1 MFEELRS
8 RENLVS
14 LTSSAGVGAYPVANE
29 DHGSTL
35 PLRLLDNL
43 ALADRPVT
51 LAAFAGDRVIV
62 SDGVSRTMG
71 SLCCLYSDDGQRSV
85 ALTFKQ
91 RTDIE
96 LNTGGCDGE
105 TSAGLPGRCDGFCKP
120 CPEGGVIPDVGLHLR
135 NRHMNLV
142 ETALLILAESDPP
155 CAKIFNVPFVTALC
169 EAVKEEAS
177 NVL

>member
-14 LTSSAGVGAYPVANE
+14 LTSGAGVRAHPITNE
-29 DHGSTL
+29 DHRSTL
-35 PLRLLDNL
+35 HLRLLDNF

-51 LAAFAGDRVIV
+51 LAAFAGDWVMV
-62 SDGVSRTMG
+62 SDGASRALG
-71 SLCCLYSDDGQRSV
+71 SLCCLYCDDGQRSV

-105 TSAGLPGRCDGFCKP
+105 TRANLPGRCDGFCKP
-120 CPEGGVIPDVGLHLR
+120 CPEGGVMPDMGLHLR
-135 NRHMNLV
+135 NRYMNLV

-155 CAKIFNVPFVTALC
+155 CAKVFNVPLVTALC
-169 EAVKEEAS
+169 EAIKEEAS